1 MISLYLNNSILY
13 PDDLAMLQR
22 VFGKVCADG
31 CHATNS
37 VEAELIAGTL
47 INLFQN
53 GTSDEAMLLAELRL
67 RRQDYFLKT
76 G

>member
-1 MISLYLNNSILY
+1 
-13 PDDLAMLQR
+13 MLQR
-22 VFGKVCADG
+22 VFGEVCADG

-37 VEAELIAGTL
+37 VEAGLIAGTL
-47 INLFQN
+47 I

-67 RRQDYFLKT
+67 RQQNYILKT